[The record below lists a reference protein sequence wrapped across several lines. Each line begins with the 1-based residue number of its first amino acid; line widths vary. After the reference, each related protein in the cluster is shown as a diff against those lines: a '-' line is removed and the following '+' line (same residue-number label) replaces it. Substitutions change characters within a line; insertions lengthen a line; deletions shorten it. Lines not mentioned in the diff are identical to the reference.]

1 MRRLEP
7 DADHPATLPGG
18 VFQSFFMGGF
28 ECSSHRRADGRRLDL
43 LASTEHDIRAAA
55 DYSLL
60 GRHGIGT
67 VRDGLRW
74 HRIEQRPGVYD
85 WSSFAPMLRA
95 AQETGTQVI
104 WDLMHYGWPDG
115 LDIWGAAFV
124 DRFARFARAA
134 ARLVRDTSDAVPFWT
149 PVNEI
154 SFFAWGGGEVACM
167 NPCARGRAGE
177 LKVQLVRAAIAA
189 IEAVREV
196 DPRARI
202 VTAEPLIHVHPR
214 SSSLA
219 DAEVARGYTER
230 SQFEAT
236 DFLAGLRRPELGGR
250 PDYLDLV
257 GLNYYWRNQ
266 WIDNGPHIYRDDPR
280 YIPLRALLARV
291 GERYG
296 RPLFI
301 AETGIEGDERA
312 SWFAYIASEVEAA
325 IEQGTPVE
333 GICLYPILNH
343 PGWDDDRYC
352 PNGLFCGVAEHGAR
366 DVHQPL
372 ADELRQ
378 WQGRLRRRARTSRA
392 PA

>member
-1 MRRLEP
+1 MLRLEP
-7 DADHPATLPGG
+7 DPSRPAAPSASP
-18 VFQSFFMGGF
+18 FQSFFLGGF

-43 LASTEHDIRAAA
+43 LASTEHDVRAAA
-55 DYSLL
+55 DYRLL
-60 GRHGIGT
+60 QRHGIRT

-85 WSSFAPMLRA
+85 WSSFEPMMRA

-115 LDIWGAAFV
+115 LDIWSAGFV

-134 ARLVRDTSDAVPFWT
+134 ARLVRDTSDTVPFWT

-154 SFFAWGGGEVACM
+154 SFFAWGGGDVACM
-167 NPCARGRAGE
+167 NPCERGRAGE
-177 LKVQLVRAAIAA
+177 LKVQLVRATIAA

-202 VTAEPLIHVHPR
+202 VTAEPLIHVHPG
-214 SSSLA
+214 SSA
-219 DAEVARGYTER
+219 RVDVEVARSYTQL

-250 PDYLDLV
+250 PEYLDLV

-266 WIDNGPHIYRDDPR
+266 WINNGPHIYRDDPR
-280 YIPLRALLARV
+280 HIPLRELLAGVR
-291 GERYG
+291 ERYG

-312 SWFAYIASEVEAA
+312 PWLAYIAGEVEAA

-343 PGWDDDRYC
+343 LGWDDDRYC
-352 PNGLFCGVAEHGAR
+352 PNGLFCGVAEDGVR
-366 DVHQPL
+366 PVHQPL
-372 ADELRQ
+372 MAELEK
-378 WQGRLRRRARTSRA
+378 WQQRVPQASLKHSVST
-392 PA
+392 